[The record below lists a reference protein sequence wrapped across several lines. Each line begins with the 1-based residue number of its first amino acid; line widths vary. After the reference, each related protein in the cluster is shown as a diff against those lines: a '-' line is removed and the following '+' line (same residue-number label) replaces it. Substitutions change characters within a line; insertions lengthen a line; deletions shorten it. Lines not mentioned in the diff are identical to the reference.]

1 MMLLWIK
8 LLYIIYYKLT
18 NSLFFD
24 FSCNIILGLSSTTV
38 ALAGISF
45 TITALAPI
53 LTLSPILTL
62 PIIFAPAPIYTLLPI
77 IGAP

>member
-1 MMLLWIK
+1 M
-8 LLYIIYYKLT
+8 
-18 NSLFFD
+18 
-24 FSCNIILGLSSTTV
+24 CNITLGLSSTAV
-38 ALAGISF
+38 EFGGISF

-62 PIIFAPAPIYTLLPI
+62 PIIFAPAPMYTLLPI